1 MPRGVPVSGKRQ
13 PRAVPAVTETAE
25 TTLASS
31 ALDDEARIDEAFGNE
46 VEAADFPAE
55 GELIEEYQLDPEPV
69 WSAEKVQLISQPPAD
84 APEQTPEQQEIAYLK
99 DQLARLGGKKDVE
112 PQPEELQRPGD
123 DGNILIHFL
132 EDGLTL
138 LGKVWYRGEELEFE
152 VGSQAYKDTF
162 NRRGETW
169 LDLRNDEFGQVDRWG
184 KIMFRNGRW
193 PGKTYADG
201 TFEAL
206 RLEKGDGSVK
216 PPTATE
222 LAAAEKARQRRAAPR
237 LPTLAQ

>member
-31 ALDDEARIDEAFGNE
+31 TLDDEARIDEAFGNE
-46 VEAADFPAE
+46 IEAADLSAE
-55 GELIEEYQLDPEPV
+55 GELIEEYQLDLAP
-69 WSAEKVQLISQPPAD
+69 EKV
-84 APEQTPEQQEIAYLK
+84 EMTPEQEEIKYLK
-99 DQLARLGGKKDVE
+99 DQLAKMAGKKDVE
-112 PQPEELQRPGD
+112 PQVEKLARPGD

-184 KIMFRNGRW
+184 KIMFRSGRW

>member
-46 VEAADFPAE
+46 IAPADLSAE
-55 GELIEEYQLDPEPV
+55 GELIEEYQLDLAP
-69 WSAEKVQLISQPPAD
+69 EKV
-84 APEQTPEQQEIAYLK
+84 EMTPEQEEIKYLK
-99 DQLARLGGKKDVE
+99 DQLAKLAGKKDVE
-112 PQPEELQRPGD
+112 PQVESLARPGD

>member
-1 MPRGVPVSGKRQ
+1 MPRGVPASGKRQ

-31 ALDDEARIDEAFGNE
+31 TLDDEARIDEAFGNE
-46 VEAADFPAE
+46 IEAADLSAE
-55 GELIEEYQLDPEPV
+55 GELIEEYQLDLAP
-69 WSAEKVQLISQPPAD
+69 EKV
-84 APEQTPEQQEIAYLK
+84 EMTPEQEEIKYLK
-99 DQLARLGGKKDVE
+99 DQLAKMAGKKDVE
-112 PQPEELQRPGD
+112 PQVEKLARPGD

-184 KIMFRNGRW
+184 KIMFRSGRW